1 MIKSRNVNIIDRYD
15 WDKLVTDTYGKPY
28 SIQQQDG
35 CMDRQMIGL
44 TIPDEADDYENDTLP
59 EEVNH
64 PKMGVSFA
72 AWLARDPN
80 QPLNTTDVLRS
91 DFGLTL
97 WWNRNFYPDLQTLA
111 NDLHAKGLIEAGEY
125 SINID
130 W

>member
-1 MIKSRNVNIIDRYD
+1 MIKSRNVNVIDCYD

-35 CMDRQMIGL
+35 CMDRQMLEL

-64 PKMGVSFA
+64 PEMGVSFA

-80 QPLNTTDVLRS
+80 QPLNTTNGLRS
-91 DFGLTL
+91 DFGLNL

-111 NDLHAKGLIEAGEY
+111 NDLHAKGLIDAGEY
-125 SINID
+125 VINID